1 MLQISQPFSC
11 LGPTRMSQ
19 KRNLSGLSVLGRKA
33 CNKVASTPT
42 LDSTCS
48 TQDAASA
55 LYFRD
60 GARQS
65 LQAPSVW
72 TFRAD
77 LVVGVLI

>member
-1 MLQISQPFSC
+1 MLQISQPFSFP
-11 LGPTRMSQ
+11 GPTRMSR

-55 LYFRD
+55 LYFVMALANLCKLRAF
-60 GARQS
+60 GR
-65 LQAPSVW
+65 SVPTW
-72 TFRAD
+72 LWAS
-77 LVVGVLI
+77 